1 MLGRPHRMRLGIVA
15 DVDAAGAQQC
25 ERFVQKSV
33 LAGPAIG
40 KDEIEGV
47 RGSRRIV
54 RAASSERIVNLGSVS
69 QMRSGDGLNRRININ
84 RG

>member
-1 MLGRPHRMRLGIVA
+1 MGLGIVA
-15 DVDAAGAQQC
+15 DVDTARAQQC

-40 KDEIEGV
+40 KDEIERV
-47 RGSRRIV
+47 RGLTPYRQSGILREDRQSRV
-54 RAASSERIVNLGSVS
+54 HS
-69 QMRSGDGLNRRININ
+69 QMRSRNSLNRGININ